1 MDVSQRREISEQVH
15 RSTGSFE
22 LVLSPLLLALIG
34 FGLDRWI
41 GITPVLTVT
50 FAVVGLTGACVKMYF
65 GYRYEMEQHEADAI
79 WNRHKQKAAARNELG
94 GAA

>member
-34 FGLDRWI
+34 FGLDRWF
-41 GITPVLTVT
+41 GTTPWLTVT
-50 FAVVGLTGACVKMYF
+50 FAVVGLGGACARQYY
-65 GYRYEMEQHEADAI
+65 GYRYEMEQHEANSV
-79 WNRHKQKAAARNELG
+79 WRRHDEKAAALKRSG
-94 GAA
+94 VS